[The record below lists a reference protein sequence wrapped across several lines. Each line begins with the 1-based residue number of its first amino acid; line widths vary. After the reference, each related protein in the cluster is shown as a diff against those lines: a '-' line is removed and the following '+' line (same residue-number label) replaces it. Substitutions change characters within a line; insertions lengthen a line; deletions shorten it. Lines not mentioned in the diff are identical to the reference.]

1 MIGLKGIGHVS
12 SSKHSDSDNIH
23 VPFVYYSSSHSC
35 DPNAKIY
42 TVVYDTPLEVCG
54 SFYSN
59 AVGSNKSTI
68 YRPIHP
74 ILSMLPIVTFELGPK
89 SQLIITLQRVGKK
102 ASQGKALGVVSNVY
116 VDQECVEA
124 GYKNTQIMTILTVSY
139 SIMSLTYTTL
149 FDT

>member
-1 MIGLKGIGHVS
+1 
-12 SSKHSDSDNIH
+12 
-23 VPFVYYSSSHSC
+23 
-35 DPNAKIY
+35 
-42 TVVYDTPLEVCG
+42 
-54 SFYSN
+54 
-59 AVGSNKSTI
+59 
-68 YRPIHP
+68 
-74 ILSMLPIVTFELGPK
+74 MLPIVTFELGPK